1 MSSSGIDGVPVQ
13 DGLQSG
19 QVLDHRYDVKE
30 LVGRG
35 GMGTVFRVRDW
46 DWNVD
51 LAVKVPARHLIS
63 DWVAK
68 ERFLLEA
75 QTWIE
80 LGVHPN
86 IVQCWFVR
94 EYEGSPLVF
103 MDYLSAGSLKE
114 WRDAGK
120 VSPGNWENILDLM
133 IQAASGLAYAHE
145 QGLVHRDVKPANLLM
160 REDGRLCVTD
170 FGLVKV
176 TALETSGP
184 SGADLERILKD
195 LESQGIDEES
205 LTLTRT
211 GTMLGTPEYGAPEQW
226 MAAGNVGIHADIYGL
241 GIIIYELCAGRRP
254 FDDGVK
260 KVSAAIMLG
269 EHLMTPP
276 PDPRKFRPDIPEPLA
291 QLCLRCLAKDP
302 LQRPTSML
310 ELREE
315 LTRIYQSVSGR
326 AYPRPSPKAGTQRA
340 DALNNKAVSFW
351 NLGFGQRA
359 FDAWREAAK
368 LDGLHPETV
377 YNRTIVQ
384 WRQGQIDDAEVLR
397 RLTQVKA
404 NHPHLGTYLGYFLLE
419 RGDAQSAE
427 QEIRQALVNPLA
439 ARQGT
444 AWRALGDACMY
455 LEQYAPALEAYQQAL
470 RRMPDDRQAAA
481 RLEMARQNQRQL
493 DRVLFPR
500 ASPHLLLEKRSA
512 VTAVALSS
520 EGDQAAHWA
529 GDTLEFWNTQDGTV
543 IWTWRAD
550 SGASAPTRLSIERGW
565 VLSLA
570 SAHGRCWS
578 RSTGQ
583 LLFEVEGRKRILAV
597 HARLGWA
604 LVGGEA
610 LEQVKLPGGEVLQ
623 ALAGHSKP
631 ITTAALSSDGRLA
644 VTGSGDR
651 SVRLWNLEDGRC
663 LHNLEGHTDLVESV
677 VLSSDCSLAFSGS
690 RDKTVRIWQVST
702 GDCLYVLQH
711 AQEVRRVRL
720 SADGYHLLVA
730 SWPLGEK
737 DQLDVWEVATGQRI
751 FTRAGGH
758 WLCPFSTGPW
768 ALVASKTARPAPLTL
783 WEIPSGRQLCAFS
796 ESPSEITDLAL
807 SRDNRWALSGC
818 HDGSLRLWEVDW
830 SSRVGEFSLV
840 VNRTHDHDEVES
852 NQQLFLKNLESA
864 QKHWNAGEA
873 ATAYARLREARNLPG
888 YARDP
893 GALALNASMLK
904 RLARRGVQAVW
915 QLRSFAANG
924 SVNALKMWAD
934 GQFALSASGKFLYLW
949 ELSSGSCVRGFTGHT
964 DVATSVALSQE
975 TALSS
980 SLDGTVRLWSLA
992 SGECLETYRINEPV
1006 LHLGVSTS
1014 GLFLAA
1020 TAEKLTLA
1028 RVARPDPLLNL
1039 EVSGLSCLAVSRDG
1053 RLAVTGSAEP
1063 ESLQLWRLPAGSSS
1077 RPWRAPKAQ
1086 PDCLGDGSATAV
1098 ALSGDGRFA
1107 LVGDSQGWLRLFDLE
1122 EGWCRSAW
1130 QAHQASVRS
1139 VRLSHDGKVA
1149 FSSAAESPAICWEV
1163 ISGRRWES
1171 LEGPH
1176 EALAVTPEGRFMLTA
1191 GADRVL
1197 RFWELDWELN
1207 PDKEASPLADTWK
1220 KSTVLDMIGG
1230 LFRRRS

>member
-1 MSSSGIDGVPVQ
+1 MSSSGVDAVPFQ
-13 DGLQSG
+13 EGLQLG
-19 QVLDHRYDVKE
+19 QVLDYRYDVKE

-35 GMGTVFRVRDW
+35 GMGTVYRVRDW

-94 EYEGSPLVF
+94 EYEGLPLVF
-103 MDYLSAGSLKE
+103 MDYLPDGSLKE
-114 WRDAGK
+114 WRDRGK
-120 VSPGNWENILDLM
+120 VHPGDWERILDLM

-176 TALETSGP
+176 TALETTGP
-184 SGADLERILKD
+184 SGADLEIILKE
-195 LESQGIDEES
+195 LESRGIDEDS

-226 MAAGNVGIHADIYGL
+226 MAAGNVGVQADIYAL
-241 GIIIYELCAGRRP
+241 GIILYELCAGRRP
-254 FDDGVK
+254 FDDGIK

-276 PDPRKFRPDIPEPLA
+276 PDPRKFRPDIPEALA
-291 QLCLRCLAKDP
+291 GLCLSCLAKDP
-302 LQRPTSML
+302 LQRPGSML
-310 ELREE
+310 DMRQELVRLNQE
-315 LTRIYQSVSGR
+315 LTGR
-326 AYPRPSPKAGTQRA
+326 PYHRPSPRAGAQRA

-359 FDAWREAAK
+359 FDAWREASK

-404 NHPHLGTYLGYFLLE
+404 THPHLGTYLGYFLLE
-419 RGDAQSAE
+419 RGDAHSAE

-439 ARQGT
+439 AREGT

-455 LEQYAPALEAYQQAL
+455 LEQYPPAVEAYQQAL
-470 RRMPDDRQAAA
+470 RRMPDDRQARA
-481 RLEMARQNQRQL
+481 RLEMAQQNQRQQG
-493 DRVLFPR
+493 RVLFPR
-500 ASPHLLLEKRSA
+500 STPRLVLEKRST
-512 VTAVALSS
+512 VTAVALSA
-520 EGDQAAHWA
+520 EGDQAAHWS
-529 GDTLEFWNTQDGTV
+529 GDTLEFWNCQDGTV
-543 IWTWRAD
+543 LWSWRAE
-550 SGASAPTRLSIERGW
+550 SGSSAPTRLSIERNW
-565 VLSLA
+565 VFSLA

-578 RSTGQ
+578 RSNGQ
-583 LLFEVEGRKRILAV
+583 LLYEVEGRKRILAV
-597 HARLGWA
+597 HSRLGWV

-610 LEQVKLPGGEVLQ
+610 LEQVRLPGGELMQ
-623 ALAGHSKP
+623 ALEGHTKP
-631 ITTAALSSDGRLA
+631 ITSAALSPNGELA

-651 SVRLWNLEDGRC
+651 SVRLWDLREGRC
-663 LHNLEGHTDLVESV
+663 LHHLLGHTDLVESV
-677 VLSSDCSLAFSGS
+677 VLSNDCSLAFSGS
-690 RDKTVRIWQVST
+690 RDKTVRVWQVST

-711 AQEVRRVRL
+711 AHEVRRVRL
-720 SADGYHLLVA
+720 TADGHLLVG
-730 SWPLGEK
+730 SWSLGEK
-737 DQLDVWEVATGQRI
+737 DQLDVWEVTTGQRL
-751 FTRAGGH
+751 FTRSGGH
-758 WLCPFSTGPW
+758 WLCPFSNGPW
-768 ALVASKTARPAPLTL
+768 ALVASKVARPAPLTL

-796 ESPSEITDLAL
+796 EAPSEITDLAL

-818 HDGSLRLWEVDW
+818 NDGSLRLWEVDW
-830 SSRVGEFSLV
+830 SARVGEFSLV
-840 VNRTHDHDEVES
+840 VNRTRDHDEVES
-852 NQQLFLKNLESA
+852 NQKLFLSHLDSA
-864 QKHWNAGEA
+864 QRQWDSGEA
-873 ATAYARLREARNLPG
+873 AAACARLREARNLPG

-893 GALALNASMLK
+893 GALALNARMLA

-924 SVNALKMWAD
+924 SVSALKMSAD
-934 GQFALSASGKFLYLW
+934 GQLALSASGKFLYLW

-964 DVATSVALSQE
+964 DHVTSVALSKE

-980 SLDGTVRLWSLA
+980 SLDGSVRLWSLA
-992 SGECLETYRINEPV
+992 SGECLDTYRINEPIIQ
-1006 LHLGVSTS
+1006 LGVSSS
-1014 GLFLAA
+1014 GLFMAA
-1020 TAEKLTLA
+1020 SPEKLALVRLDRSEPSLTLNT
-1028 RVARPDPLLNL
+1028 P
-1039 EVSGLSCLAVSRDG
+1039 GLTCLALSRDG
-1053 RLAVTGSAEP
+1053 RLAVTGGAEAN
-1063 ESLQLWRLPAGSSS
+1063 SLRLWRLPAGVAS
-1077 RPWRAPKAQ
+1077 RPWRASRAHPQ
-1086 PDCLGDGSATAV
+1086 LLGDGSATCA
-1098 ALSGDGRFA
+1098 ALTADGRFV
-1107 LVGDSQGWLRLFDLE
+1107 LIGDAQGWLRLLDVE

-1130 QAHQASVRS
+1130 QAHSGPVRGL
-1139 VRLSHDGKVA
+1139 RLSQDGKVA
-1149 FSSAAESPAICWEV
+1149 FSFAEDSPVFCWEV
-1163 ISGRRWES
+1163 INGRRWEV
-1171 LEGPH
+1171 LEGPQD
-1176 EALAVTPEGRFMLTA
+1176 ALAITPDARFLLTA

-1197 RFWELDWELN
+1197 RFWEFDWELN
-1207 PDKEASPLADTWK
+1207 PEKETAPLADTWR

-1230 LFRRRS
+1230 LFRRKS

>member
-1 MSSSGIDGVPVQ
+1 MSSSGIDGAPIQ
-13 DGLQSG
+13 DGLQLG

-35 GMGTVFRVRDW
+35 GMGTVYRVRDW

-80 LGVHPN
+80 LGVHPH

-103 MDYLSAGSLKE
+103 MDYLPAGSLKE
-114 WRDAGK
+114 WREQGK
-120 VSPGNWENILDLM
+120 IAPGDWEVILDLM
-133 IQAASGLAYAHE
+133 IQATAGLGYAHE

-176 TALETSGP
+176 TDLSSSAPSAAELEKIL
-184 SGADLERILKD
+184 ADLEARGL
-195 LESQGIDEES
+195 DEES

-211 GTMLGTPEYGAPEQW
+211 GTLLGTPEYGAPEQW
-226 MAAGNVGIHADIYGL
+226 MAAGNVGIQADIYAL
-241 GIIIYELCAGRRP
+241 GIILYELCAGRRP

-269 EHLMTPP
+269 EHLMTPA
-276 PDPRKFRPDIPEPLA
+276 PDPRQFRPEIPERLA
-291 QLCLRCLAKDP
+291 ALCLRCLAKDP
-302 LQRPTSML
+302 LQRPASMQ

-315 LTRIYQSVSGR
+315 LAALYQDCGGR
-326 AYPRPSPKAGTQRA
+326 PYPRPAPRAGTQRA

-377 YNRTIVQ
+377 YNKTLVQ
-384 WRQGQIDDAEVLR
+384 WRLAQIDDAEVMQ
-397 RLTQVKA
+397 RLTQVKTTY
-404 NHPHLGTYLGYFLLE
+404 PHLGTYLGYFLLE
-419 RGDAQSAE
+419 QGDAQTAE

-444 AWRALGDACMY
+444 AWRALGDARMY
-455 LEQYAPALEAYQQAL
+455 LEQYTPAAEAYQQAL
-470 RRMPDDRQAAA
+470 RRMPDDRQASA

-500 ASPHLLLEKRSA
+500 TTPRLVLEKRSA
-512 VTAVALSS
+512 VAAVALSP

-529 GDTLEFWNTQDGTV
+529 DDTLELWNTQDGSLL
-543 IWTWRAD
+543 WSWRAE
-550 SGASAPTRLSIERGW
+550 SGAAAPGRLVIERGW

-597 HARLGWA
+597 HSRLGWG
-604 LVGGEA
+604 LVGGEV
-610 LEQVKLPGGEVLQ
+610 LEQVKLPGGDVLQ
-623 ALAGHSKP
+623 ALEGHGKP
-631 ITTAALSSDGRLA
+631 ITTAALSADGKLA
-644 VTGSGDR
+644 ATGGGDR
-651 SVRLWNLEDGRC
+651 SVRLWDLEAGRC
-663 LHNLEGHTDLVESV
+663 LHLLEGHTDLVESV

-711 AQEVRRVRL
+711 AHEVRRIRL
-720 SADGYHLLVA
+720 TADGHHLLVA
-730 SWPLGEK
+730 NWALGEK
-737 DQLDVWEVATGQRI
+737 DQLDVWEVATGQRL
-751 FTRAGGH
+751 FTRPGGH

-796 ESPSEITDLAL
+796 ESPGEITGLAL
-807 SRDNRWALSGC
+807 SRDNRWALSGGN
-818 HDGSLRLWEVDW
+818 DGSLRLWEVDW
-830 SSRVGEFSLV
+830 AARVGEFSLV
-840 VNRTHDHDEVES
+840 VNRTFDHDQVES
-852 NQQLFLKNLESA
+852 TQQLFLKHLDTAERQWEARETAAACA
-864 QKHWNAGEA
+864 Q
-873 ATAYARLREARNLPG
+873 LREARNLAG

-893 GALALNASMLK
+893 GALALNARMLE
-904 RLARRGVQAVW
+904 RLSRQGIQAVW
-915 QLRSFAANG
+915 QLRSFASNG
-924 SVNALKMWAD
+924 SVAALKMSAD
-934 GQFALSASGKFLYLW
+934 GQLALSASGKFLYLW
-949 ELSSGSCVRGFTGHT
+949 ELSSGSCLRGFTGHT
-964 DVATSVALSQE
+964 DQVTAVALSRE
-975 TALSS
+975 TALSA

-992 SGECLETYRINEPV
+992 SGECLEVYRMHEPV
-1006 LHLGVSTS
+1006 LHLGVSNS
-1014 GLFLAA
+1014 SLFLVSSPD
-1020 TAEKLTLA
+1020 KLIVA
-1028 RVARPDPLLNL
+1028 RVARPDPLLTVPIN
-1039 EVSGLSCLAVSRDG
+1039 EPVCLALSRDG
-1053 RLAVTGSAEP
+1053 RLAVSGSEEP
-1063 ESLQLWRLPAGSSS
+1063 ESLRLWRLPAATFT
-1077 RPWRAPKAQ
+1077 RPWRAPRTQ
-1086 PDCLGDGSATAV
+1086 PGALGPGSATAL
-1098 ALSGDGRFA
+1098 ALSGEGRFVLA
-1107 LVGDSQGWLRLFDLE
+1107 GDAQGWLRLLDVE

-1130 QAHQASVRS
+1130 QAHHQAVRS
-1139 VRLSHDGKVA
+1139 VRLSSDGRVA
-1149 FSSAAESPAICWEV
+1149 FSSAQDGTVSCWDV
-1163 ISGRRWES
+1163 VSGRRWETWP
-1171 LEGPH
+1171 GPY
-1176 EALAVTPEGRFMLTA
+1176 EAMSITPEGRFLLTA

-1197 RFWELDWELN
+1197 RLWELDWELN
-1207 PDKEASPLADTWK
+1207 AQKEVSGLADAWK
-1220 KSTVLDMIGG
+1220 KSTVLEMISG
-1230 LFRRRS
+1230 LFKRKT